1 MDLNIFDVVQ
11 SIAIN
16 NLIDTQFFSSVA
28 NGALRLP
35 SAPSPLAGNVHLRS
49 ECQALPLWTLF
60 SFPILSWLLLSPVL

>member
-28 NGALRLP
+28 NSALFNP
-35 SAPSPLAGNVHLRS
+35 AFESVDI
-49 ECQALPLWTLF
+49 TL
-60 SFPILSWLLLSPVL
+60 

>member
-28 NGALRLP
+28 NGALFK
-35 SAPSPLAGNVHLRS
+35 LAS
-49 ECQALPLWTLF
+49 ESMDITL
-60 SFPILSWLLLSPVL
+60 